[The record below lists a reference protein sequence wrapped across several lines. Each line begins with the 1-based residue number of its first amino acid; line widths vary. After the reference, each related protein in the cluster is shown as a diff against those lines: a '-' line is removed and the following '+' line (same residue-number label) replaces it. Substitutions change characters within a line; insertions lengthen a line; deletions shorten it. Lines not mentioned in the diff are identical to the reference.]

1 LHANTNGKCDS
12 MANNHDH
19 RELDREPELRGGEN
33 AEVEEEDGEFGDVL
47 DEGVE
52 DLRDVVELECQQF
65 YSGTLKM

>member
-1 LHANTNGKCDS
+1 

-19 RELDREPELRGGEN
+19 RELDREPELWGGKD
-33 AEVEEEDGEFGDVL
+33 AEVEEENGEFGDVL

-65 YSGTLKM
+65 YSGTLKLRFRTCWEGI